1 MRILVINIFLA
12 LGMIAV
18 TAGTLFMVAYTGYD
32 DQLSF
37 TCFVLHSVNAVLLL
51 FREVLR

>member
-1 MRILVINIFLA
+1 MRILIFNIALAIGLLAVI
-12 LGMIAV
+12 
-18 TAGTLFMVAYTGYD
+18 AGTVFMVVYSGYD

-37 TCFVLHSVNAVLLL
+37 TCFVLHSINAILLL

>member
-1 MRILVINIFLA
+1 MRILIINVLLA
-12 LGMIAV
+12 VGLIAV
-18 TAGTLFMVAYTGYD
+18 VGGTLMIVANGGYD
-32 DQLSF
+32 DRISF

>member
-1 MRILVINIFLA
+1 MRILIFNVLIA
-12 LGMIAV
+12 IGLIAV
-18 TAGTLFMVAYTGYD
+18 TVGTLFMVAYTGYD

-37 TCFVLHSVNAVLLL
+37 SCFVLHSINAILLV

>member
-1 MRILVINIFLA
+1 MRILLINILLA
-12 LGMIAV
+12 LGFVAV
-18 TAGTLFMVAYTGYD
+18 TAGTIFMVVYNGYD

-37 TCFVLHSVNAVLLL
+37 ACFALHSVNAVLLL

>member
-1 MRILVINIFLA
+1 MRILIINVLLA
-12 LGMIAV
+12 IGLIAV
-18 TAGTLFMVAYTGYD
+18 AAGTVLMVAYTGYD

-37 TCFVLHSVNAVLLL
+37 GCFALHSVNAILLL